1 MDYILSFC
9 TLTLV
14 LNLLIVIGISVRVIM
29 KRPSPGTAF
38 CWLFIVAS
46 FPFGGL
52 ILYLL
57 IGDRRLE
64 LSRKKRFDILH
75 ADFKRISKM
84 IPRDLIEVD
93 WSRHPTAAQ
102 AMDRLGHR
110 MTGYPS
116 VQGSRFKMYSETE
129 EILDAIAR
137 DVDGA
142 QSSVLMEFYI
152 WNVGGKADD
161 VLNAVIRAS
170 ERGVHCR
177 LLIDCLGASK
187 WWKSDQPQQLRDSG
201 VQLCRALPVGLFRTL
216 TSRNDLRMHRKI
228 VIVDSQIAW
237 TGSMNMVDP
246 AFFKQ
251 DAGFG
256 RWIDAMAR
264 LQGSA
269 VVPLTATM
277 LGDWSIETGES
288 IEDLLKSIQFGN
300 VPLDG
305 STDIQVVPSG
315 PGQTEDGLL
324 QMLLTMIHAAQDELV
339 LTTPYLVPDDSLLKA
354 LRGAAARG
362 VRVILIVPKKV
373 DSLMTRYASRS
384 YYDDLMDIG
393 VEILLYTGGLLHTKS
408 ITVDGTMSM
417 FGTVNLDMRSLWLN
431 YEVSLFVYC
440 QEFSQQLRALQQTY
454 IDCAERLDSTLWS
467 KRPFAIKMLENTLHL
482 MSPLL

>member
-1 MDYILSFC
+1 M
-9 TLTLV
+9 
-14 LNLLIVIGISVRVIM
+14 
-29 KRPSPGTAF
+29 
-38 CWLFIVAS
+38 
-46 FPFGGL
+46 
-52 ILYLL
+52 
-57 IGDRRLE
+57 
-64 LSRKKRFDILH
+64 
-75 ADFKRISKM
+75 
-84 IPRDLIEVD
+84 
-93 WSRHPTAAQ
+93 
-102 AMDRLGHR
+102 
-110 MTGYPS
+110 
-116 VQGSRFKMYSETE
+116 
-129 EILDAIAR
+129 
-137 DVDGA
+137 
-142 QSSVLMEFYI
+142 
-152 WNVGGKADD
+152 
-161 VLNAVIRAS
+161 
-170 ERGVHCR
+170 
-177 LLIDCLGASK
+177 IDCLGASK
-187 WWKSDQPQQLRDSG
+187 WWKSEQPQQLRDSG

-288 IEDLLKSIQFGN
+288 IEDLLKSMQLGS
-300 VPLDG
+300 VRLDG

-315 PGQTEDGLL
+315 PGQTNDGLL

-373 DSLMTRYASRS
+373 DSLMTRYACRS

-431 YEVSLFVYC
+431 
-440 QEFSQQLRALQQTY
+440 
-454 IDCAERLDSTLWS
+454 
-467 KRPFAIKMLENTLHL
+467 
-482 MSPLL
+482 